1 MKTSEILTK
10 AADIIEAQGWVKG
23 EQGTVVGEGPK
34 CLMGAVAQAAGMT
47 TFPAA
52 WRDQEHYSYTGLY
65 DHPAG
70 KALVEHMGVADS
82 DHLWK
87 FNDAAE
93 GVNDVLEVL
102 RAAALVEAGR
112 EDYADPLQLG
122 MARLGIYEE
131 S

>member
-10 AADIIEAQGWVKG
+10 AADIIEDQGWVKG
-23 EQGTVVGEGPK
+23 AAGTIVGDGPK
-34 CLMGAVAQAAGMT
+34 CLMGAVGQAAGIT

-52 WRDQEHYSYTGLY
+52 QDDQEHYSCVGIY

-102 RAAALVEAGR
+102 RAAALIEAGR
-112 EDYADPLQLG
+112 EDYADPVQLG